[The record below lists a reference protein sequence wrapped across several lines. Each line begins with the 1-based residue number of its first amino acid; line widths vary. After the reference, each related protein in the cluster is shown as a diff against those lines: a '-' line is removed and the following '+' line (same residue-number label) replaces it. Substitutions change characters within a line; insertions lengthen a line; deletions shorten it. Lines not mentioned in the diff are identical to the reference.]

1 MLVRQPSRLAS
12 TQGTEETGHSVRISV
27 IGAGSW
33 GTSAS
38 WLLGGKG
45 HEVRLW
51 TREAQIAEVINT
63 EHRNPVYMR
72 DIVLADTVVATHD
85 IEDALVAAEAVVV
98 VTPSVGV
105 RTAAE
110 AMKPYLPSD
119 VPVVV
124 LSKGVEN
131 ETLMLMTEVLEDVL
145 GNRARIAGLSGPNH
159 AEEVGKGIP
168 SATVVAAYED
178 RIGRL
183 FRDVFMTRFFRVYTN
198 PDVTGVELAAASK
211 NVIAVA
217 AGMSDGLGFG
227 DNTKA
232 TLMTRGLAE
241 MSRLGRARGANPLTY
256 MGLAGMGDLIATCTS
271 RHSRNRALGE
281 TVAKGGTIDQFG
293 EKTHMI
299 AEGAFACISVGA
311 LGDREG
317 VELPITHQ
325 VSAVLYEG
333 VSPADAG
340 DFLMGREACDELH
353 GLGLVGADED
363 DDEEASWATRC

>member
-1 MLVRQPSRLAS
+1 
-12 TQGTEETGHSVRISV
+12 VRISV

-33 GTSAS
+33 GTSVC

-45 HEVRLW
+45 HDVSLW
-51 TREAQIAEVINT
+51 AREPHIAEAINA

-72 DIVLADTVVATHD
+72 DILLTESVRATHD
-85 IEDALVAAEAVVV
+85 IEEALRGTEAVVM

-105 RTAAE
+105 RSTAE
-110 AMKPYLPSD
+110 SMKPYLAD
-119 VPVVV
+119 DTPVVI

-145 GNRARIAGLSGPNH
+145 GNKSRVAGLSGPNH

-168 SATVVAAYED
+168 SATVVAAHEEHV
-178 RIGRL
+178 GRL
-183 FRDVFMTRFFRVYTN
+183 FQDAFMTRTFRVYTN
-198 PDVTGVELAAASK
+198 PDVVGVELSAASK

-217 AGMSDGLGFG
+217 AGMSDGLGYG

-241 MSRLGRARGANPLTY
+241 MSRLGRAMGANPLTY

-271 RHSRNRALGE
+271 QHSRNRALGE
-281 TVAKGGTIDQFG
+281 LVAKGGTMEEFRQ
-293 EKTHMI
+293 TTNMI

-311 LGDREG
+311 LGVREG
-317 VELPITHQ
+317 VELPITRQ
-325 VSAVLYEG
+325 VHAVLYEG
-333 VSPADAG
+333 HSPADAG
-340 DFLMGREACDELH
+340 DMLMGREARDELH
-353 GLGLVGADED
+353 GLGLVD
-363 DDEEASWATRC
+363 DGDEEDTWATRC